1 MLLVGSLACESRTA
15 ATEGP
20 RGAAAAEWPAY
31 AGSPDGSHFAA
42 LTDITGDNVRTL
54 RVAWTYRTGDVSD
67 GSGGRPGTNF
77 EATPIMLDG
86 TLYTSTPFGR
96 VVALDAET
104 GAERWAFDPHVNQGI
119 ATHDALTSR
128 GVATW
133 LDSTRVGAA
142 VCRRRIFLATFD
154 ARLIALDARTGERC
168 ADFGERGEVDLR
180 AGVRN
185 IAFDLADYHESSA
198 PAVVRGLVVVGSAIS
213 DNRRLDEPS
222 GVVRAFDA
230 RTGALRWGWEPLVDV
245 APYDAEP
252 KRGMTKRAAPGR
264 EAPGREAPGREA
276 PGRGAPGRGVPMV
289 RAGAANAWSTLS
301 VDEERGLVFV
311 PTGSAS
317 PDHFGGMRPG
327 PNLHANSIVA
337 LHAETG
343 AVAWAFQLVHHD
355 LWDYDASSQ
364 PALFTLTRDGRS
376 IPAVAQGSKT
386 GSLFLFN
393 RETGEPLFPVEERAV
408 PASDV
413 AGEQASPT
421 QPVPLK
427 PRSLAPQG
435 LKPEDAWGVTF
446 LDRGAC
452 RRRIASLRSE
462 GIFTPPSVR
471 GTVEFPGFIGG
482 MNWGGVAVDAARG
495 LIVAN
500 TNRIAGVVTLIPRE
514 SPDAKRPN
522 REWTALVYA
531 ADSTP
536 YVVRREI
543 LRSPLGAPCNP
554 PPWSALS
561 AVDVTTGEVKWE
573 VPLGTLRDL
582 TWIPT
587 PSRWGSPTLGGPL
600 ATAGGLVF
608 IAAAMDHTLRAFD
621 IETGRELWH
630 ATLPA
635 SAQATP
641 MSYRTRIGGKQFI
654 VISAGGHQEMHS
666 KLGDYIVAFTLP

>member
-1 MLLVGSLACESRTA
+1 MLRLGRTLELSFSTA
-15 ATEGP
+15 AAVVLAQACHGRATTTDGP
-20 RGAAAAEWPAY
+20 TGAVAVEWPAY
-31 AGSPDGSHFAA
+31 AGSPDGSHFTPLA
-42 LTDITGDNVRTL
+42 DITRENVSSL

-67 GSGGRPGTNF
+67 GTGGRPGTNF
-77 EATPIMLDG
+77 EVTPIMLEG
-86 TLYTSTPFGR
+86 VLYTSTPFGR

-104 GAERWAFDPHVNQGI
+104 GRERWAFDAHVDVRI
-119 ATHDALTSR
+119 ATHNALTSR

-133 LDSTRVGAA
+133 LDEARDSSTA
-142 VCRRRIFLATFD
+142 CHRRILLATFD
-154 ARLIALDARTGERC
+154 ARLIALDARTGLRC
-168 ADFGERGEVDLR
+168 TDFGRDGEVDLR

-185 IAFDLADYHESSA
+185 IAFDLSDYHESSA
-198 PAVVRGLVVVGSAIS
+198 PAVVQSLVIVGSAVS

-230 RTGALRWGWEPLVDV
+230 RTGALRWSWEPLADV
-245 APYDAEP
+245 PESVAQRARARGQTRHGEP
-252 KRGMTKRAAPGR
+252 ATAATP
-264 EAPGREAPGREA
+264 
-276 PGRGAPGRGVPMV
+276 V
-289 RAGAANAWSTLS
+289 RAGGANAWSTIT
-301 VDEERGLVFV
+301 VDEARGLVFV

-317 PDHFGGMRPG
+317 PDHFGGFRPG
-327 PNLHANSIVA
+327 QNRYANSIVA
-337 LHAETG
+337 LRAADG
-343 AVAWAFQLVHHD
+343 AVAWAFQIVHHD
-355 LWDYDASSQ
+355 LWDYDVSSP
-364 PALFTLTRDGRS
+364 PALFTMIRDGRP

-386 GSLFLFN
+386 GSLFFFN

-413 AGEQASPT
+413 AGEHASAT

-427 PRSLAPQG
+427 PPPLTPQG
-435 LKPEDAWGVTF
+435 LKPGDAWGVTF

-452 RRRIASLRSE
+452 RRRISGLRSD

-471 GTVEFPGFIGG
+471 GTVEYPGLLGG

-495 LIVAN
+495 LVVAN
-500 TNRIAGVVTLIPRE
+500 TNRLAGVVTLIPRE
-514 SPDAKRPN
+514 SPEAKRPN
-522 REWTALVYA
+522 HEWTALVEA

-536 YVVRREI
+536 YAVKREI
-543 LRSPLGAPCNP
+543 LRSPLGAPCNT

-582 TWIPT
+582 TWLPT
-587 PSRWGSPTLGGPL
+587 PSAWGSPTLGGPL

-621 IETGRELWH
+621 TETGHQLWH
-630 ATLPA
+630 FTLPA

-641 MSYRTRIGGKQFI
+641 MSYRARVGGKQFV
-654 VISAGGHQEMHS
+654 VIAAGGHQEMHS